1 MLEEAYRGPRP
12 RVRFDGVTAIVSV
25 ADRALN
31 LQGGSAGTLEL
42 EPRNVRGR
50 DYSGEGESMLR
61 PVIPIVNARN
71 LGEVPIVQP
80 QSGGE

>member
-1 MLEEAYRGPRP
+1 MMLEEAYRGPRP

-42 EPRNVRGR
+42 EKSRRSA
-50 DYSGEGESMLR
+50 DR
-61 PVIPIVNARN
+61 PTPKW
-71 LGEVPIVQP
+71 G
-80 QSGGE
+80 